1 MTLIKFSNQIPP
13 QKNRTFPVINDLFNE
28 MFENS
33 ISQDFRKWN
42 MPAVNII
49 NYDDRYELHLA
60 APGLKKE
67 DFKIN
72 IEGDQLTISV
82 SKEVETKEVQ
92 GNYSRREFQFSS
104 FNRRFTIPDD
114 VNKDEIKAAYEN
126 GILMIKIPRQADV
139 KMKSREI
146 KLS

>member
-1 MTLIKFSNQIPP
+1 M
-13 QKNRTFPVINDLFNE
+13 
-28 MFENS
+28 
-33 ISQDFRKWN
+33 
-42 MPAVNII
+42 
-49 NYDDRYELHLA
+49 
-60 APGLKKE
+60 KKE
-67 DFKIN
+67 DFKLN

-126 GILMIKIPRQADV
+126 GILLIKIPRQADV
-139 KMKSREI
+139 KTKSREI

>member
-1 MTLIKFSNQIPP
+1 MTLIKFSNRIPS

-49 NYDDRYELHLA
+49 NYDDKFELHLA
-60 APGLKKE
+60 APGMKKE
-67 DFKIN
+67 DFKLN

-126 GILMIKIPRQADV
+126 GILLIKIPRQADV
-139 KMKSREI
+139 KTKSREI